1 MTPHGGVNYFHQ
13 AASNSSTSIGG
24 KGGDTRLVS
33 IIIGTGASSGVVTVY
48 DGTSAGS
55 TVAVL
60 NGASSGNYYFGGAR
74 MRSGQITV
82 VTSGGA
88 SDVTVT
94 YV

>member
-1 MTPHGGVNYFHQ
+1 MTPHGGVNYIHQ
-13 AASNSSTSIGG
+13 SASNSSTAVGG
-24 KGGDTRLVS
+24 PGGDVRLVS
-33 IIIGTGASSGVVTVY
+33 AIIGTGASSAVVTLF

-55 TVAVL
+55 TVAVI

-74 MRSGQITV
+74 MQSGKLTV

-88 SDVTVT
+88 ADVTVT